1 MKNSKLL
8 SYLELSAVSVIW
20 GATFIAA
27 KQALEVTSPIIL
39 ASTRFV
45 ISSLLF
51 LPVVYRNWKKGR
63 SIDRQDVKTIILLGL
78 LGVTFFYIFQFLGL
92 EYTTATNVSLLIAL
106 IPAFTLLLSVKMLK
120 ERLST
125 MKVVSMGISLLGAF
139 LVVTN
144 GHFDLSAR
152 IDDLIGALFIF
163 SNIIC
168 WSLYTVIG
176 KKVLQKYPAEIVTA
190 HIVIWG
196 TGLMMPIAFIWG
208 DLTEIANLG
217 LIHWV
222 AILYL
227 GIFGSFI
234 AYFLWYH
241 ALEKVDASKAST
253 FLYFIPLVT
262 IILASVFLKEPV
274 TPYILTGGFM
284 IITGV
289 YFTTKDY

>member
-120 ERLST
+120 ERLSI